1 MVQGRFF
8 KCKSADTTLYRGY
21 QKDHLTFNFFDFDRW
36 THIDE
41 REERDPY
48 IEASQTQT
56 MNYVDDIVNKGRSVV
71 VHLKTRDL
79 YDMRE
84 VMDEKI
90 YANESYRK
98 QEVD

>member
-1 MVQGRFF
+1 
-8 KCKSADTTLYRGY
+8 
-21 QKDHLTFNFFDFDRW
+21 
-36 THIDE
+36 
-41 REERDPY
+41 
-48 IEASQTQT
+48 

-84 VMDEKI
+84 VMEEKI